1 MARRKVVTDETIVAA
16 LMENSTLDTAAK
28 QCGLSIRQLYDRR
41 QDPEFIKRLREAQS
55 AALGG
60 TVRYLQAN
68 TATAAETLV
77 DICQNGTQEQNRL
90 NAARVLL
97 EQAARLSEVA
107 DFAERLEALEQGEG
121 IRGD

>member
-60 TVRYLQAN
+60 AVRYLQTN

-97 EQAARLSEVA
+97 EQAARLSETV
-107 DFAERLEALEQGEG
+107 DFAERLERLEQSEG

>member
-1 MARRKVVTDETIVAA
+1 MARKRVVTDEIVIAA
-16 LMENSTLDTAAK
+16 LMENSTLDAAAK

-41 QDPEFIKRLREAQS
+41 QDPEFINRLREAQS

-60 TVRYLQAN
+60 AVRFLQAH
-68 TATAAETLV
+68 TSTAAETLV
-77 DICQNGTQEQNRL
+77 DICQNGMQEQNRL

-107 DFAERLEALEQGEG
+107 DFAERLEALEQGE
-121 IRGD
+121 R

>member
-1 MARRKVVTDETIVAA
+1 MTDETIVAA
-16 LMENSTLDTAAK
+16 LMENSTLDAAAK

-55 AALGG
+55 AALDG

-107 DFAERLEALEQGEG
+107 DFAERLEALEQDEG
-121 IRGD
+121 FRGD